1 MPDEVLT
8 IKLTAREVELLMNC
22 IGTNIETIKRRHNPM
37 DGMVAELIEELF
49 ELETDLREGV
59 NRQGDGWDVP
69 DDPDLEGHTFT
80 IAEDDMIQ
88 RGMDARQQ
96 AKLNSRAAERRNFN
110 LKRQDSRRSRT
121 QTHDVWDANDP
132 KNW

>member
-1 MPDEVLT
+1 
-8 IKLTAREVELLMNC
+8 
-22 IGTNIETIKRRHNPM
+22 
-37 DGMVAELIEELF
+37 
-49 ELETDLREGV
+49 
-59 NRQGDGWDVP
+59 
-69 DDPDLEGHTFT
+69 
-80 IAEDDMIQ
+80 MIQ

-110 LKRQDSRRSRT
+110 LKRQDSRLSRT